1 MLEEVRING
10 LGVIDDA
17 VLELSAGFTALTG
30 ETGAGKTM
38 VVTALGLL
46 FGGRADPARV
56 RPGAARAAVEGRL
69 LVSPD
74 VAREVED
81 AGGDLD
87 DNGSALVLS
96 RSVSAEGRSRAFAG
110 GHSVPVSLLQVLA
123 DDLVAVHGQSD
134 QQQLLKPGRQR
145 DALDRFGG
153 PELATALADYRR
165 VYHRHRAVREELEA
179 LTQAERERAAEAE
192 TLRLGLA
199 EVEATAPEAGEDAT
213 LLTEEEKL
221 ANADA
226 LHAAATTAHEA
237 LLGDP
242 VSASVDAS
250 DVVTLLGI
258 AVRALEPVRSHD
270 PVLAGL
276 AGRLSEA
283 SYLISDVAGEL
294 ASYTESLDSDPAR
307 LAAVQERRAALG
319 RLARAYGGVTGDV
332 AGVLGW
338 AEQAGLRL
346 AELEGADD
354 KIAALT
360 AEEASLADEVTALA
374 ARLTALRSAAAAR
387 FATAVTAELT
397 ALAMPHASL
406 TAVITELDAPGPNG
420 ADDVEIRLAAHPGAP
435 PLPLHKGASGGELSR
450 VMLAIEVVFAGADPV
465 PTFVFDEV
473 DAGVGGKAAVEIGR
487 RLARLAR
494 SSQVIVVTHLPQVAA
509 FADNHLV
516 VEKSGDGLVT
526 ASGVVRLGQPA
537 GSASCPGCWPAWRTP
552 SPASCTPRNSCHRR
566 PGARGRRSEP
576 CARSRLGWG
585 GGGGVEA
592 GLGAAGAEAAV
603 LEPVAA
609 RGHVAPRALPAM
621 RPVVE
626 RPAAVRVAAQLH
638 PVPAAVGLRVADGQQ
653 QPRQAVGQ
661 ASLSPRHR
669 FPAAR
674 ARWPSPRPWARPGW
688 WPAAAFAA
696 RLR

>member
-1 MLEEVRING
+1 MLEEVRITG

-17 VLELSAGFTALTG
+17 VLELSSGFTALTG

-69 LVSPD
+69 LVSAK
-74 VAREVED
+74 VAREVEES
-81 AGGDLD
+81 GGDLD
-87 DNGSALVLS
+87 DNGSTLVLS

-145 DALDRFGG
+145 EALDRFAG
-153 PELATALADYRR
+153 PELATVLSDYRR
-165 VYHRHRAVREELEA
+165 VFSRHRAVREELDA
-179 LTQAERERAAEAE
+179 LTRAERERVAEAE
-192 TLRLGLA
+192 TLRYGLS
-199 EVEATAPEAGEDAT
+199 EVETVSPVSGEDTA
-213 LLTEEEKL
+213 LIAEEEKL

-242 VSASVDAS
+242 ASASASVGGSDAL
-250 DVVTLLGI
+250 TLLGAAGRALE
-258 AVRALEPVRSHD
+258 AVRAHD

-276 AGRLSEA
+276 ADRLSEA

-294 ASYTESLDSDPAR
+294 ASYTEGLDSDPAR

-319 RLARAYGGVTGDV
+319 RLIRSYGTGGGVAGSGEV
-332 AGVLGW
+332 AAVLDW
-338 AEQAGLRL
+338 AKQAGSRL
-346 AELEGADD
+346 AELEGDND
-354 KIAALT
+354 KIAALA
-360 AEEASLADEVTALA
+360 AEEESLRSEVTSLASG
-374 ARLTALRSAAAAR
+374 LTALRLAAAER
-387 FATAVTAELT
+387 FASAVTAELT

-406 TAVITELDAPGPNG
+406 TAAVTDLDAPGPYG

-435 PLPLHKGASGGELSR
+435 PLPLNKGASGGELSR

-473 DAGVGGKAAVEIGR
+473 DAGVGGKAAVEVGR

-516 VEKSGDGLVT
+516 VEKSSDGLVT
-526 ASGVVRLGQPA
+526 ESGVVRLDRPA
-537 GSASCPGCWPAWRTP
+537 RV
-552 SPASCTPRNSCHRR
+552 R
-566 PGARGRRSEP
+566 EL
-576 CARSRLGWG
+576 SRML
-585 GGGGVEA
+585 A
-592 GLGAAGAEAAV
+592 GLE
-603 LEPVAA
+603 ES
-609 RGHVAPRALPAM
+609 
-621 RPVVE
+621 E
-626 RPAAVRVAAQLH
+626 F
-638 PVPAAVGLRVADGQQ
+638 
-653 QPRQAVGQ
+653 GQ
-661 ASLSPRHR
+661 AHAEELLAMADRER
-669 FPAAR
+669 
-674 ARWPSPRPWARPGW
+674 
-688 WPAAAFAA
+688 AAASG
-696 RLR
+696 